1 MKIALSRKQIDQLH
15 SMIREYTD
23 EETIELLV
31 DDSSG
36 IGLNV
41 TAMVRYAAGTRTDS
55 RDITD
60 YDRW

>member
-1 MKIALSRKQIDQLH
+1 MQLH
-15 SMIREYTD
+15 SLISEYSD
-23 EETIELLV
+23 EETVELLI
-31 DDSSG
+31 DGSSG

-41 TAMVRYAAGTRTDS
+41 TAVVRYAAGTRADS

>member
-1 MKIALSRKQIDQLH
+1 MKITLSRNQIEQLH
-15 SMIREYTD
+15 SLINEYTD
-23 EETIELLV
+23 ENEIELLV

-36 IGLNV
+36 IGQNI
-41 TAMVRYAAGTRTDS
+41 TAVVRYAAGTRADL